1 MLLSYSVRQDIV
13 ERVQSASLLFALLG
27 CIGGSCNMTPG
38 SNKVL
43 MSDVQLE
50 TQDCVAVVLLVNIK
64 HD

>member
-38 SNKVL
+38 SNKE
-43 MSDVQLE
+43 SDVQLE
-50 TQDCVAVVLLVNIK
+50 IQDCVAVVLLVNIK